1 MLIVLKIGGEITK
14 HDRWIVHGHLPR
26 DDFVPRYFPGVGVLP
41 RRLFA
46 CINVGLYKKA
56 FLTLKAR
63 VVNY

>member
-1 MLIVLKIGGEITK
+1 MLIVLKIGGKITK

-46 CINVGLYKKA
+46 CITWDSIRRC
-56 FLTLKAR
+56 F
-63 VVNY
+63 